1 MTVSKEAKYL
11 QEFKANTKNSTFLGI
26 IQTRELTNCIYTL
39 EFVLTTL
46 GQMLR

>member
-26 IQTRELTNCIYTL
+26 IQESNTDKLFFGL
-39 EFVLTTL
+39 
-46 GQMLR
+46 